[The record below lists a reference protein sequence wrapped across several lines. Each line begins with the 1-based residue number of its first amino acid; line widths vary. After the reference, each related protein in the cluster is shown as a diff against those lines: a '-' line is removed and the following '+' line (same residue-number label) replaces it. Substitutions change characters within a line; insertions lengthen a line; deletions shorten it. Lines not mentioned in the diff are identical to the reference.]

1 MIAILVLLVALA
13 LSRYQG
19 DAVEAFIQALKAYQK
34 FNPSGWVGIYRLL
47 PMWGGIVLCALGL
60 IMLLV
65 GGGRAFRLV
74 AGPVGALMGLTFTS
88 IIAGKFG
95 LEIMTPVSPRGG
107 LLLALVGFLFPPA
120 ISFLGSRRPAG
131 ARCRAAGGPPGLPAR
146 LRPALL
152 IGGLVAAILH
162 RVVSSIVASVVG
174 AWLFVIGALA
184 ALHQFGGL
192 VAAVANQPWGV
203 IIAAGL
209 FALAGSVYQ
218 IAVRPSPEEMEK
230 LRAEKERLKLRKAEQ
245 KALEK
250 RWGVK

>member
-1 MIAILVLLVALA
+1 M
-13 LSRYQG
+13 
-19 DAVEAFIQALKAYQK
+19 EAFIQALKAYQEV
-34 FNPSGWVGIYRLL
+34 NPTGWVAIYRLL
-47 PMWGGIVLCALGL
+47 PMWAGIVCCALGL

-74 AGPVGALMGLTFTS
+74 AGPVGALIGLTWTS
-88 IIAGKFG
+88 IIASKFG
-95 LEIMTPVSPRGG
+95 VNLADHDPRVPSMVAAQ
-107 LLLALVGFLFPPA
+107 LAVVGFLAPPA
-120 ISFLGSRRPAG
+120 VSFLGL
-131 ARCRAAGGPPGLPAR
+131 GLP
-146 LRPALL
+146 LGLL
-152 IGGLVAAILH
+152 AGQLAGQQDFLLGFIPTVLIAGLVAAILH
-162 RVVSSIVASVVG
+162 RMVSSIVSSAVG

-192 VAAVANQPWGV
+192 VTAVANQPWGV

-218 IAVRPSPEEMEK
+218 IAVRPSPEE
-230 LRAEKERLKLRKAEQ
+230 LDRIRAEKERLKLRKAEQ

>member
-1 MIAILVLLVALA
+1 M
-13 LSRYQG
+13 
-19 DAVEAFIQALKAYQK
+19 EAFIQALKSYQEV
-34 FNPSGWVGIYRLL
+34 NPTGWVGIYRLL
-47 PMWGGIVLCALGL
+47 PIWAGIVCCALGL
-60 IMLLV
+60 ILLLV

-74 AGPVGALMGLTFTS
+74 AGPVGAIIGLIWTS
-88 IIAGKFG
+88 IIASKFG
-95 LEIMTPVSPRGG
+95 VNLADYDPRVPSAVAA
-107 LLLALVGFLFPPA
+107 LLAVVGFLAPPS
-120 ISFLGSRRPAG
+120 ISFLGI
-131 ARCRAAGGPPGLPAR
+131 GLPLGLLAGQ
-146 LRPALL
+146 LAGQQDFLLGFIPTLL

-162 RVVSSIVASVVG
+162 RLVGSIVSSIVG

-192 VAAVANQPWGV
+192 VTAVANQPWGV

-218 IAVRPSPEEMEK
+218 IAVRPSPEE
-230 LRAEKERLKLRKAEQ
+230 LDRIRAEKERLKLRKAEQ